1 MGNQLLLTLIKGDS
15 CSVLKHQRFNEHN
28 FDDQMNEKLQE
39 MYDNTI
45 KSGSNPYT
53 VNFISYC
60 GHGIIDESGDAICV
74 IPIKPKQIKDP

>member
-1 MGNQLLLTLIKGDS
+1 
-15 CSVLKHQRFNEHN
+15 
-28 FDDQMNEKLQE
+28 

-45 KSGSNPYT
+45 KSGSNPHT

-74 IPIKPKQIKDP
+74 IPIKPK